1 MSMSRSNALHRGVG
15 GVSAM
20 AILDQRAGAASD
32 TNCWIS
38 SSIGSCSIAILV
50 FMVRFSAICP
60 ERARKAASVA
70 EEPQPQPMDAP
81 RPPSTG
87 A

>member
-1 MSMSRSNALHRGVG
+1 MSMSRSNALRRGVG
-15 GVSAM
+15 GVSAV
-20 AILDQRAGAASD
+20 AILDQRAGATSD

-38 SSIGSCSIAILV
+38 SSTGSCSIAILV

-60 ERARKAASVA
+60 ERAGRLPVWPRSRNRK
-70 EEPQPQPMDAP
+70 PMDAP